1 MRGNSYN
8 VNILR
13 GLDIEMTKVNKKQ
26 ETRKRIIN
34 AASKGFRS
42 NGYAGIGV
50 DGIAKEAGVT
60 SGAFYAHLGS
70 KNGAFEAA
78 LSVGL
83 DEVIAAIPEFQLQH
97 GKQWIVAFSDYY
109 LGQTHRDNLSCGC
122 AMTTLSP
129 EVVRTK
135 PELHAIYEEKMT
147 KIVELMAKGLI
158 GPSHEECLSN
168 AWVVLG
174 TLIGGLTMA
183 RAVDSIK
190 TADQIAIS
198 ITNAAINAAG
208 QAKNIRDEK

>member
-1 MRGNSYN
+1 
-8 VNILR
+8 
-13 GLDIEMTKVNKKQ
+13 MTKVSNRQ

-34 AASKGFRS
+34 AASQGFRS

-50 DGIAKEAGVT
+50 DSIAKEAGVT

-70 KNGAFEAA
+70 KDGAFEAA

-97 GKQWIVAFSDYY
+97 GKKWIVAFTDYY
-109 LGQTHRDNLSCGC
+109 LGQAHRDNLSCGC

-135 PELHAIYEEKMT
+135 PELHEIYQEKMIE
-147 KIVELMAKGLI
+147 IVELMAQGLI
-158 GPSHEECLSN
+158 GNSHEECLFK
-168 AWVVLG
+168 AWAVLG
-174 TLIGGLTMA
+174 ILIGGLTMA
-183 RAVDSIK
+183 RAVASIK

-198 ITNAAINAAG
+198 ITKAAVNAAG
-208 QAKNIRDEK
+208 QTKEAVDQSR

>member
-1 MRGNSYN
+1 MWIISE
-8 VNILR
+8 
-13 GLDIEMTKVNKKQ
+13 GLDIQMTKVSKKQ

-34 AASKGFRS
+34 AASQGFRS

-70 KNGAFEAA
+70 KDGAFEAA

-83 DEVIAAIPEFQLQH
+83 EEVITAIPEFQRQH

-109 LGQTHRDNLSCGC
+109 LGQAHRDNLSCGC

-135 PELHAIYEEKMT
+135 PELHAIYEEKMIE
-147 KIVELMAKGLI
+147 IVELMAQGLE
-158 GPSHEECLSN
+158 GNSHDECLSRG
-168 AWVVLG
+168 WTVLG
-174 TLIGGLTMA
+174 ILIGGLTMA
-183 RAVDSIK
+183 RAVASIK
-190 TADQIAIS
+190 TADKIAFS

-208 QAKNIRDEK
+208 QTKEFHG

>member
-1 MRGNSYN
+1 MWIISE
-8 VNILR
+8 
-13 GLDIEMTKVNKKQ
+13 GLDIQMTKVSKKQ

-34 AASKGFRS
+34 AASQGFRS

-70 KNGAFEAA
+70 KDGAFEAA

-83 DEVIAAIPEFQLQH
+83 EEVITAIPEFQRQH

-109 LGQTHRDNLSCGC
+109 LGQAHRDNLSCGC

-135 PELHAIYEEKMT
+135 PELHAIYEEKMVE
-147 KIVELMAKGLI
+147 IVELMAQGLE
-158 GPSHEECLSN
+158 GNSHDECLSRG
-168 AWVVLG
+168 WTVLG
-174 TLIGGLTMA
+174 ILIGGLTMA
-183 RAVDSIK
+183 RAVASIK
-190 TADQIAIS
+190 TADKIAFS

-208 QAKNIRDEK
+208 QTKEFHG

>member
-1 MRGNSYN
+1 M
-8 VNILR
+8 
-13 GLDIEMTKVNKKQ
+13 KVSKKQ

-34 AASKGFRS
+34 AASQGFRS
-42 NGYAGIGV
+42 HGYAGIGV

-97 GKQWIVAFSDYY
+97 GKRWVEFFADYY
-109 LGQTHRDNLSCGC
+109 LDQAHRNNLSCGC

-129 EVVRTK
+129 EVVRAK
-135 PELHAIYEEKMT
+135 PELHVIYEEKMIE
-147 KIVELMAKGLI
+147 IVELMAQGLDA
-158 GPSHEECLSN
+158 GSHEECLSN
-168 AWVVLG
+168 AWAVLG
-174 TLIGGLTMA
+174 VLIGGLTMA
-183 RAVDSIK
+183 RAVASIDV
-190 TADQIAIS
+190 ADKIAMS

-208 QAKNIRDEK
+208 QAKKSYS

>member
-1 MRGNSYN
+1 
-8 VNILR
+8 
-13 GLDIEMTKVNKKQ
+13 MTKVNKKQ

-34 AASKGFRS
+34 AASQGFRS

-70 KNGAFEAA
+70 KDGAFAAA

-83 DEVIAAIPEFQLQH
+83 DEVITAIPEFQLQH

-135 PELHAIYEEKMT
+135 PELHTIYEEKMS
-147 KIVELMAKGLI
+147 KIVELMAQGLI
-158 GPSHEECLSN
+158 GNSHQECLSR
-168 AWVVLG
+168 AWAVLG
-174 TLIGGLTMA
+174 ILIGGLTMA
-183 RAVDSIK
+183 RAVASIK
-190 TADQIAIS
+190 TADQIASS
-198 ITNAAINAAG
+198 ITIAAINAAG
-208 QAKNIRDEK
+208 PTK